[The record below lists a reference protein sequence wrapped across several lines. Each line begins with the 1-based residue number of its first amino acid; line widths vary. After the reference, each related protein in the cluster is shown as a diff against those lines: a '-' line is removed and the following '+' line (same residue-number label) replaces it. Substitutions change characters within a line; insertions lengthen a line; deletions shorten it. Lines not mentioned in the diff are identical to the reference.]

1 MRKENK
7 TMDRETC
14 TIMRTEGECACG
26 NGLFVPVRREELINL
41 IKARTERDL
50 ILAVAA
56 KNGFDSY
63 KTGDLV
69 EALARLNG
77 FSPRKNAED
86 KSDA

>member
-1 MRKENK
+1 
-7 TMDRETC
+7 MDKETC
-14 TIMRTEGECACG
+14 MIRAVEGECVCG
-26 NGLFVPVRREELINL
+26 NGLFVPVLREDLIGL
-41 IKARTERDL
+41 IRAKTERDV

-86 KSDA
+86 RSDA